1 MTHLSNLDLNLFVV
15 FDAIY
20 TEGGVTQAARR
31 LNLTQP
37 AVSHALAKLR
47 DMCGDPLF
55 VRNGRTI
62 SPTPA
67 ARRMISAVRQSIYG
81 LKTTLDGMTAFDP
94 STARLRFTIGMRDL
108 LESTLL
114 PELMAAICKQ
124 APHVDIAVVKAGR
137 RNLEAELASG
147 AIDAAIDILLP
158 VSDEVRQTRITAQS
172 LAVLARKKHP
182 RIDGKLTLKSY
193 LAEEHIVV
201 SSRRRGQ
208 SQEDLELARGGHRRR
223 VRLRSQHYFA
233 AARVVADTDL
243 LCSTTGPVA
252 DVLAKVL
259 PLQVLKFPLAT
270 PDFDAFLY
278 WHVNVDADSA
288 NRWLRT
294 AGTNRAAGQ
303 RSAEAERLDLKA
315 RRQSCVELRPRP
327 VRRWWQRA

>member
-1 MTHLSNLDLNLFVV
+1 MTHLSNIDLNLFVV

-47 DMCGDPLF
+47 STCGDPLF

-81 LKTTLDGMTAFDP
+81 LKTTLGGMTAFDP
-94 STARLRFTIGMRDL
+94 GTARLQFTIGMRDL

-114 PELMAAICKQ
+114 PELMTAICKQ

-158 VSDEVRQTRITAQS
+158 VSDDVRQTRLTTQS
-172 LAVLARKKHP
+172 LAVLARRKHP
-182 RIDGKLTLKSY
+182 RIHGKLTLKSY

-208 SQEDLELARGGHRRR
+208 SREDLELAGAGYRRSL
-223 VRLRSQHYFA
+223 RLRCQHYFA
-233 AARVVADTDL
+233 AARVVANTDL

-252 DVLAKVL
+252 NVLAEVI

-278 WHVNVDADSA
+278 WHANVDADPA

-294 AGTNRAAGQ
+294 LLLEQTERQASALR
-303 RSAEAERLDLKA
+303 RS
-315 RRQSCVELRPRP
+315 
-327 VRRWWQRA
+327 